1 MDKWL
6 VMEEQLRD
14 SENVQYYEL
23 EISFRK
29 LEIES
34 FDELLTGRF
43 SKMLEGMLDKAR
55 FTIWQQIMQLLQK
68 LPYQKG
74 HMRRSFRAPNNPML
88 HNHAIIEVIRLLLAG
103 YAVNMK
109 GIYESTARMT
119 YDNGAKCYVNAD
131 NEILAPAGLYKYA
144 LALLLD
150 EEDEETIAFVEDVLW
165 KNGAHLLFDYALIQ
179 AIMMSENEEVY
190 KLLANVFKAAQ
201 SQEGVRQAIVE
212 NIDSGTFKAQCFFTK
227 LLVEN
232 DFVRFSSVI
241 RAVDVWFGFGY
252 EAKDKKKVQHILELV
267 LKGLKEGEE
276 ALLESDNAQEVYVGL
291 WLMASQDVEL
301 VLKRLPSLLKQAPHI
316 QHVTLYALSQ
326 LGMHHELGERLYD
339 YLLEADTLQAFALA
353 YPMVVGELPYFSR
366 YYNFDAT
373 NRLTS
378 YHENHPWLMRRSK
391 ELLAKLELVEQQ
403 INGEDWVSDHAPFPF
418 LAIQLNKGKLRRL
431 KTALFITLKDDVAL
445 EEVAAQVPKW
455 AVDDRAY
462 FYHIITVY
470 KPNLSFILQALKDRS
485 SATREDALD
494 MLDAYAFPLVEFAD
508 AAETLL
514 KQKSGTMRQAVIK
527 LLKKQPLED
536 IKRYAS
542 HLLTNKN
549 EMIRLGS
556 LELLVEIKDDIQVGP
571 FIAQLPEPTEK
582 EQHFLS
588 LLEEEAVEEAEL
600 PPIVFSFE
608 FDKSVPFTLKQFA
621 HYDLKK
627 LREKFGHLQRV
638 IEQYANETYEV
649 EMYTGTTETRLIGNN
664 LTRKHGEDYDFYSI
678 DGLPLAEVWTTALK
692 DSQLTSTDLYIYY
705 TFQAIARNFHF
716 ARNTEDIAFNEQFL
730 AGLDPESA
738 FRELRQGLY
747 MQQIST
753 LLEFSV
759 QRGEGP
765 LQKELRAHFDAL
777 IPFSTFANGL
787 VLDYITQAKGSD
799 FVNTYYEGS
808 LSKSREV
815 TFIRSLIAAVDR
827 QLYYG
832 RELAQLLYT
841 NQQLD
846 EAPEMAFEHLSQH
859 NFLFAHELDMVL
871 PAHLRYFIEHKYYRL
886 LDLEYSKKEIA
897 VSKKADE
904 VRACVH
910 EISADVIAGEIARG
924 DLEAPLTGLVSS
936 LGRIYGIDY
945 FVAILT
951 ALGNEKLS
959 RNYVYSASV
968 RKDSLSTLLEKT
980 QPDTEEAKD
989 YVFKALEKAQF
1000 TDERLIEAMLYN
1012 TTWLPLLSEFV
1023 GWKGLAN
1030 VAWYFVAH
1038 TSEYSDEFEK
1048 AHMKEYSAIEA
1059 DEFEDGAFD
1068 RHWFLT
1074 AYDEIGPERFAIVYE
1089 AAKYSASGGNHRRA
1103 QMYAKATLGELDG
1116 EELRSEIEAK
1126 RNKDKLRAYSLLPV
1140 DKEQATERYMY
1151 FQKFAKESKKFGA
1164 QRRASETKAAQ
1175 MAIANL
1181 AQQVGRGNVK
1191 QFMWEME
1198 LSQWLTKIQPY
1209 FEPVE
1214 VEDVTLQL
1222 VREGEKVVLQV
1233 SKQDKL
1239 LKNVPARLKKH
1250 PIVME
1255 IQEAKK
1261 EATEQ
1266 YRRARSELEEAM
1278 CEEAVFDSDIVK
1290 KLLQHSLLRELLTQ
1304 LVWKQGEQF
1313 FYLTD
1318 DFYSVEHHRLP
1329 ISGQL
1334 MIAHPAHFYA
1344 AKNWR
1349 QWQHFVYNEEWQQ
1362 PFKQLFREFYVATA
1376 DELEQM
1382 KTTRF
1387 EGHQIQ
1393 PKKAVALLRARKW
1406 EIGYYEPVR
1415 QISYA
1420 YNVVTY
1426 LDFTYDDYT
1435 PADVE
1440 APTIGTVYFAE
1451 RMTGNG
1457 KKIESLSPVYFSEM
1471 MRDLDLVASVAH
1483 VGEVDP
1489 EASHSTVEIRAVIA
1503 EEVALLFGFDHI
1515 TVKSPHVL
1523 IDGQLGSYSLHLGSG
1538 HVHQQGGTMIPIAT
1552 IPSQHRGRV
1561 FLPFVDEDPKTA
1573 EIMAKLLL
1581 FAQDDQINDP
1591 KIRQYITQ

>member
-6 VMEEQLRD
+6 VMEEQLK
-14 SENVQYYEL
+14 NIQNIHYYEL
-23 EISFRK
+23 ENSFRE
-29 LEIES
+29 LEIKS
-34 FDELLTGRF
+34 FEELLTGRF
-43 SKMLEGMLDKAR
+43 SKILEDMLDKAR

-74 HMRRSFRAPNNPML
+74 HMRRSFRAPNSPTL
-88 HNHAIIEVIRLLLAG
+88 HNQAIIKVIRLLAAG

-109 GIYESTARMT
+109 GVYESTERMT

-131 NEILAPAGLYKYA
+131 NEILAPAELYMYT

-150 EEDEETIAFVEDVLW
+150 EKDEEAVAFVEDVLW

-179 AIMMSENEEVY
+179 AIMMSENEEMH
-190 KLLANVFKAAQ
+190 KLLANVLKAAKN
-201 SQEGVRQAIVE
+201 QEGVRQAIVE
-212 NIDSGTFKAQCFFTK
+212 NIDSGTFKAQCFFIK
-227 LLVEN
+227 LLAED

-267 LKGLKEGEE
+267 LEGLKEGEE
-276 ALLESDNAQEVYVGL
+276 ALLESDNAQAIYVGL
-291 WLMASQDVEL
+291 WLIASRDVESIL
-301 VLKRLPSLLKQAPHI
+301 IRLPGLLKQAPHV

-326 LGMHHELGERLYD
+326 LGMHDELGELLYD
-339 YLLEADTLQAFALA
+339 YLLEAETLQAFALA

-366 YYNFDAT
+366 YYNLDAAD
-373 NRLTS
+373 RLMR
-378 YHENHPWLMRRSK
+378 YHENYPWLMRRSI
-391 ELLAKLELVEQQ
+391 ELLEKLDEVAQQ
-403 INGEDWVSDHAPFPF
+403 ISGEEWMSVNAPFPF
-418 LAIQLNKGKLRRL
+418 LAVHLNKGKLRRL
-431 KTALFITLKDDVAL
+431 QTVLFITIKDDKAL
-445 EEVAAQVPKW
+445 EALAAEVPKW

-462 FYHIITVY
+462 FYHITAVY
-470 KPNLSFILQALKDRS
+470 KPKLSFILQALKDRS
-485 SATREDALD
+485 SATREDALA
-494 MLDAYAFPLVEFAD
+494 MLDEYAFPLAEFAD
-508 AAETLL
+508 ATEMLL
-514 KQKSGTMRQAVIK
+514 KQKSGMMRQAVIK

-549 EMIRLGS
+549 EMIRLGA
-556 LELLVEIKDDIQVGP
+556 LELLVEVKEDIQVGP
-571 FIAQLPEPTEK
+571 FLVQLSDPTEK
-582 EQHFLS
+582 EQHLLS
-588 LLEEEAVEEAEL
+588 LLVEEVVEKDEL

-608 FDKSVPFTLKQFA
+608 FDKSIPFTLKQFA
-621 HYDLKK
+621 QYDFKN
-627 LREKFGHLQRV
+627 LRRKFEHLQQV
-638 IEQYANETYEV
+638 IEQYADEAYEV
-649 EMYTGTTETRLIGNN
+649 EIYKGTTETKLIGDN
-664 LTRKHGEDYDFYSI
+664 LTHEYRVDYDFNSI
-678 DGLPLAEVWTTALK
+678 DGLPLAEIWTTALK
-692 DSQLTSTDLYIYY
+692 DSQLTSTDLYIYC
-705 TFQAIARNFHF
+705 TFQAISRNFYF
-716 ARNTEDIAFNEQFL
+716 ARNEEDIAFSEQFL
-730 AGLDPESA
+730 DGLDTESA

-747 MQQIST
+747 MQQIGT

-765 LQKELRAHFDAL
+765 LQKELLAHFDAP

-787 VLDYITQAKGSD
+787 VLDYIAQAKDSD
-799 FVNTYYEGS
+799 FIKTYYEGN
-808 LSKSREV
+808 LSASREV
-815 TFIRSLIAAVDR
+815 TVIRSLITAVDR

-832 RELAQLLYT
+832 RELAQLLYA

-846 EAPEMAFEHLSQH
+846 EAPEMAFENVSQH
-859 NFLFAHELDMVL
+859 NFLFAHEVDMVL
-871 PAHLRYFIEHKYYRL
+871 PTHLRYFIEHKYHHL
-886 LDLEYSKKEIA
+886 LDLEYSKEEIA

-904 VRACVH
+904 VRACVRD
-910 EISADVIAGEIARG
+910 ISADVITGEIARG

-945 FVAILT
+945 FVTILA
-951 ALGNEKLS
+951 ALGDEKLS
-959 RNYVYSASV
+959 RNYSYSATV
-968 RKDSLSTLLEKT
+968 RKDSLSTLLEHT
-980 QPDTEEAKD
+980 QPDTDESKE
-989 YVFKALEKAQF
+989 YVFEALEKAQF
-1000 TDERLIEAMLYN
+1000 TDQRLIEVMLYN
-1012 TTWLPLLSEFV
+1012 TTWLPLFSEFV

-1048 AHMKEYSAIEA
+1048 AHMKEYSAIEP

-1068 RHWFLT
+1068 RGWFLT

-1116 EELRSEIEAK
+1116 EELRSEIESK

-1140 DKEQATERYMY
+1140 DKEQATERYVY
-1151 FQKFAKESKKFGA
+1151 FQKFMKESKKFGA
-1164 QRRASETKAAQ
+1164 QRRASESKAAQ

-1222 VREGEKVVLQV
+1222 VREHEKVALQV
-1233 SKQDKL
+1233 IKNDKL
-1239 LKNVPARLKKH
+1239 LKNVPAKLKKH
-1250 PIVME
+1250 PTVIG

-1278 CEEAVFDSDIVK
+1278 CEEAVFDSAIVK
-1290 KLLQHSLLRELLTQ
+1290 NLLQHSLLKELLTQ

-1318 DFYSVEHHRLP
+1318 DFYSIEHQQLP

-1376 DELEQM
+1376 DELEQI

-1387 EGHQIQ
+1387 EGYQIQ
-1393 PKKAVALLRARKW
+1393 PKKAIALLRSRKW
-1406 EIGYYEPVR
+1406 EIGYYEPIR

-1420 YNVVTY
+1420 YNTVTY
-1426 LDFTYDDYT
+1426 LDFTADDYT

-1440 APTIGTVYFAE
+1440 APTIGTVYFSE
-1451 RMTGNG
+1451 RMTGSG
-1457 KKIESLSPVYFSEM
+1457 KRIELLSPVYFSEI

-1489 EASHSTVEIRAVIA
+1489 EASHSTIEMRAVIA
-1503 EEVALLFGFDHI
+1503 EEVALLFGFDHMTI
-1515 TVKSPHVL
+1515 KLPHVL
-1523 IDGQLGSYSLHLGSG
+1523 IDGQLGKYSIHLGSG
-1538 HVHQQGGTMIPIAT
+1538 HVHQRGGTMIPITT
-1552 IPSQHRGRV
+1552 IPSQHRGRI
-1561 FLPFVDEDPKTA
+1561 FLPFIDEDPKTA

-1591 KIRQYITQ
+1591 KIRKYIKR